1 MRRQSYALSVEQ
13 SPVVNQRAPMFVLPV
28 KDVIGLDGLRTHEE
42 LQAMGKLVEWEAGM
56 GDVMFVSQ
64 TWLRKEHPDDE
75 QGSKFKLLKAL
86 LMRALAG
93 KLDIASFWA
102 VEAIYGKD
110 IGYSAAEMKQ
120 RLSSGFVW
128 FDIWSVPQID
138 CAKKKAAILSIAAF
152 IATSCSL
159 FMVLAG
165 PWTHENGESRD
176 YHAWESR
183 GWCRLE
189 LAANTLSPISKPL
202 IVAQSLNH
210 VESYP
215 AKGLLGMGFLHSPVC
230 EGDFSDAKDLQ
241 VLGPVL
247 DELMRLRKTSAL
259 RNSKR
264 RRVTPEQRLEDM
276 LWYRVLEAARLPAL
290 EGPSRALRAPQP
302 TEDTATA
309 AELDAWLK
317 QLKLEGP
324 NHREELVGLT
334 PLHFAVI
341 AQRVDI
347 ARALLDR
354 GADVESPLHA
364 SYANFELLRGWTVLQ
379 HACCYRD
386 NPQLVALLLERKADP
401 RRTTT
406 RGHGAGLAA
415 LSYACMR
422 PHTRTI
428 LSLLQHDISLAYPD
442 EGPSSNAPPNV
453 PFSFLASYGHSETL
467 HAVQLAHP
475 ELCADLFRQGFVGR
489 GVRVNW
495 VKICFDMKG
504 DYETVRFFLDQ
515 GVDPLLLGPLEAWS
529 PVKARALRQAR
540 RQTFWCLSGKPSNF
554 TAFFA
559 YAAGCSALHTAA
571 FMGNLRGVNLIIER
585 SDNPVATVDTCA
597 QLHYC
602 MTPLHV
608 AAISGHE
615 AVCQRLLDAGA
626 EPAVRDRQGHTPAY
640 WARRRGHV
648 RLAKR
653 LNDADRERRREQ
665 EAVPMPAQPR
675 GAVRV

>member
-1 MRRQSYALSVEQ
+1 MCTRACCQIPTRLQFPAS
-13 SPVVNQRAPMFVLPV
+13 SPRP
-28 KDVIGLDGLRTHEE
+28 
-42 LQAMGKLVEWEAGM
+42 
-56 GDVMFVSQ
+56 
-64 TWLRKEHPDDE
+64 
-75 QGSKFKLLKAL
+75 
-86 LMRALAG
+86 
-93 KLDIASFWA
+93 
-102 VEAIYGKD
+102 
-110 IGYSAAEMKQ
+110 
-120 RLSSGFVW
+120 SSCN
-128 FDIWSVPQID
+128 P
-138 CAKKKAAILSIAAF
+138 
-152 IATSCSL
+152 
-159 FMVLAG
+159 
-165 PWTHENGESRD
+165 
-176 YHAWESR
+176 
-183 GWCRLE
+183 
-189 LAANTLSPISKPL
+189 
-202 IVAQSLNH
+202 
-210 VESYP
+210 
-215 AKGLLGMGFLHSPVC
+215 
-230 EGDFSDAKDLQ
+230 
-241 VLGPVL
+241 
-247 DELMRLRKTSAL
+247 
-259 RNSKR
+259 
-264 RRVTPEQRLEDM
+264 
-276 LWYRVLEAARLPAL
+276 
-290 EGPSRALRAPQP
+290 
-302 TEDTATA
+302 
-309 AELDAWLK
+309 DAWLK

-515 GVDPLLLGPLEAWS
+515 VKHTYTHTTCVCVKRDEGTCTHTPYRSHMQSRWRLSPSTYPRASTRCSWAPSRRGPLSRLERC
-529 PVKARALRQAR
+529 ARLDGR
-540 RQTFWCLSGKPSNF
+540 RSG
-554 TAFFA
+554 A
-559 YAAGCSALHTAA
+559 
-571 FMGNLRGVNLIIER
+571 
-585 SDNPVATVDTCA
+585 
-597 QLHYC
+597 
-602 MTPLHV
+602 
-608 AAISGHE
+608 
-615 AVCQRLLDAGA
+615 
-626 EPAVRDRQGHTPAY
+626 
-640 WARRRGHV
+640 
-648 RLAKR
+648 
-653 LNDADRERRREQ
+653 
-665 EAVPMPAQPR
+665 
-675 GAVRV
+675 